1 MPDFC
6 GEVLLDQCEI
16 MLAMQTGACRQFMNE
31 ASKDRAYYDRSKMRP
46 DWQAQTCA
54 VLAEIAVAK
63 YLGVY
68 CIPTLWPR
76 SKHAANAGSADIGE
90 VVEVRAI
97 FKPDNCPG
105 VRVKDVGRWIVCCH
119 VDPDSDLTTANIVG
133 AKFIPDTDAMR
144 SWIEKQEADEGYARI
159 PQEKLQ
165 PIEGEVLE
173 ALQGVVINHL
183 S

>member
-1 MPDFC
+1 MPEFYK
-6 GEVLLDQCEI
+6 EVELDQCEI

-31 ASKDRAYYDRSKMRP
+31 DSKDRAYYDRNKMRP

-76 SKHAANAGSADIGE
+76 AKHVANAGSADIGE
-90 VVEVRAI
+90 AIEVRAI
-97 FKPDNCPG
+97 FKPDNSPG

-119 VDPDSDLTTANIVG
+119 VDPDGDLSSARIVG
-133 AKFIPDTDAMR
+133 AKLVPDNEVMR
-144 SWIEKQEADEGYARI
+144 TWIQKQEAEQGYAKI
-159 PQEKLQ
+159 PQEKLS
-165 PIEGEVLE
+165 PVEGEVLE
-173 ALQGVVINHL
+173 SLRKVVTDHL
-183 S
+183 K